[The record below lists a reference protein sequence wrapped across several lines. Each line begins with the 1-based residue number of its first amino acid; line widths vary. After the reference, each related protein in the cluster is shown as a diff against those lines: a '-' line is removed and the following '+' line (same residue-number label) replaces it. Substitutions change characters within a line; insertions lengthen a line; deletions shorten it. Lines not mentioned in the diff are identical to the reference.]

1 MSEQIEKFVSEV
13 LAAETVEKAVEIYLA
28 APKPLRRAGYNQI
41 REKNATLGK
50 KIRAAAEERRGI
62 AFRTQEG
69 DLVLGRE
76 AITEQVVRLVGKAK
90 EMDARKVILNER
102 VVELKK
108 QAQKFYGDDFL
119 AELEGVIE
127 QA

>member
-1 MSEQIEKFVSEV
+1 MTEEIKTFVAAV
-13 LAAETVEKAVEIYLA
+13 LGAPTPDAAVAMYLE
-28 APKPLRRAGYNQI
+28 APKSVRRAAYNAI
-41 REKNATLGK
+41 RSGNSVLGK

-62 AFRTQEG
+62 AFRTLDG
-69 DLVLGRE
+69 DLVLDRDTVK
-76 AITEQVVRLVGKAK
+76 AQALRLVGKMQ
-90 EMDARKVILNER
+90 EMDVRKTVLAKR

-119 AELEGVIE
+119 VELEAVIE